1 MAHEV
6 PISGQID
13 PKSFPF
19 LLMDLHRNSAT
30 GSLKVDGPTYQK
42 ALYFRSGRVLFGSSN
57 DPRDQLGAILIEGG
71 KITPEQ
77 LEDINTKVGPGSPLA
92 KVLSD
97 SGFVSQREL
106 SEAARAKVEQILSDV
121 LGYTSGSFEFE
132 DGVLPKGAVDL
143 KLSSERLVLA
153 AARRVSDRAFVL
165 RHLGS
170 LEVVLA
176 PAPDP
181 QSLMAEIH
189 GEMGGLM
196 DALDGHAT
204 LKEAAA
210 QTRLDEFEAA
220 KIACALLFL
229 SLVERVEPS
238 KAAPVVVSG
247 TAETLPDL
255 DRTARVTREEK
266 PRETDRTLADGP
278 LADPEA
284 FAPSEPPPTVIVAR
298 PKPEPVAPKPEPA
311 AHKPPEPVWSAPTP
325 ARPLPEPTPEPTV
338 IASARTVITSA
349 PELPL
354 TFPTQTPRPIPRAAT
369 APVTRNDVAPSSP
382 EPRRSTRAS
391 AADMA
396 AVDALLNSRG
406 FEGALEPLEKAS
418 EPQRVSPRPERGR
431 QPRGASSSGPGAVAV
446 VGLLLV
452 VAAIA
457 GAVWYFVI
465 RPRGPVAVVAQVTPH
480 TVKPAPPATTLPV
493 PATTLPT
500 EPPVPVTRPPAPI
513 ETPAPKAS
521 RKEPAG
527 HGGKKSLEDARGLM
541 KRGEL
546 GEAADAFAAN
556 VRGSGN
562 AFTIQILVACSDET
576 VGKAVASGP
585 AAELYILPVHYKGK
599 SCYRLCWGVYD
610 NEGRAQS
617 AVGSVPEY
625 FTQGGASPK
634 VVRTSAILP

>member
-19 LLMDLHRNSAT
+19 LLMDLHRNAAT

-42 ALYFRSGRVLFGSSN
+42 ALYFRSGRILFGSSN

-71 KITPEQ
+71 KISPEQ

-121 LGYTSGSFEFE
+121 LGYTTGSFEFE

-176 PAPDP
+176 PSPDP

-196 DALDGHAT
+196 DALDGRVS

-210 QTRLDEFEAA
+210 QTRLDEFDAA

-229 SLVERVEPS
+229 NLVERVEPQ
-238 KAAPVVVSG
+238 KATTPVPDSG
-247 TAETLPDL
+247 TARTLPDI
-255 DRTARVTREEK
+255 DRTARVKRSDAGRDSE
-266 PRETDRTLADGP
+266 RTLADEP
-278 LADPEA
+278 LADPAA
-284 FAPSEPPPTVIVAR
+284 FAPEPEPPTVIVNR
-298 PKPEPVAPKPEPA
+298 
-311 AHKPPEPVWSAPTP
+311 PTP
-325 ARPLPEPTPEPTV
+325 APVIAKPAPRVEPEPTV
-338 IASARTVITSA
+338 IASARTIIAPA
-349 PELPL
+349 PELPISA
-354 TFPTQTPRPIPRAAT
+354 PTVPMPTAPRPTPRPSPTTFPVPIPSL
-369 APVTRNDVAPSSP
+369 PSVEEKPSP
-382 EPRRSTRAS
+382 EPRRSSRAS

-406 FEGALEPLEKAS
+406 FEGPLEPLEKPS
-418 EPQRVSPRPERGR
+418 EPQRVSPRPERAR
-431 QPRGASSSGPGAVAV
+431 ASRAPSSSGPGPVAV

-452 VAAIA
+452 AAAIA
-457 GAVWYFVI
+457 GAVWFFVI
-465 RPRGPVAVVAQVTPH
+465 RPRGPAAVVAQAPPQ
-480 TVKPAPPATTLPV
+480 TVKPAPPTTPLPVATTTLTTEPV
-493 PATTLPT
+493 VPVT
-500 EPPVPVTRPPAPI
+500 EPPAPVP
-513 ETPAPKAS
+513 TPVPKAS
-521 RKEPAG
+521 HKEPTT
-527 HGGKKSLEDARGLM
+527 HGGRKSLEDARGLM
-541 KRGEL
+541 TRGEL
-546 GEAADAFAAN
+546 GEAAEAFAAN
-556 VRGSGN
+556 VRGSRE
-562 AFTIQILVACSDET
+562 AFTIQIMVACSDES
-576 VGKAVASGP
+576 VQKAVASGSAP
-585 AAELYILPVHYKGK
+585 ELYILPVHYKGK

-610 NEGRAQS
+610 NEGRADS
-617 AVGSVPEY
+617 AARSVPEY
-625 FTQGGASPK
+625 FRRGGASPK